1 MEDDCSTGDDIN
13 DVETTDGYSEVDGKH
28 DSVSSPAAGKHVKA
42 MDVETSVLSHDIS
55 KEKDMVQQMS
65 IPPPGTGQ
73 RIYEIDPLLRS
84 YSEHLDYR

>member
-1 MEDDCSTGDDIN
+1 MEDDRSTVDDIN
-13 DVETTDGYSEVDGKH
+13 DVQTPSGYSEVDGKL
-28 DSVSSPAAGKHVKA
+28 DSVSSPAAGKYVKA